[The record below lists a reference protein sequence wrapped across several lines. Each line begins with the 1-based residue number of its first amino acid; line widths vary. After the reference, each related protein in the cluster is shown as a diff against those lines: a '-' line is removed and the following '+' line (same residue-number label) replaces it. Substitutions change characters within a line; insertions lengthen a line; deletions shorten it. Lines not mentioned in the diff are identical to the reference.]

1 MRTYWSPYLA
11 GAALGVV
18 VLTSYLVM
26 GFGPGASGAFAHVA
40 SRIEGAVIPEHA
52 GNNAYIAGYLES
64 GRLWAQWVVVEVV
77 GIALGG
83 LLGALTAGR
92 FRWRLESGRHIGW
105 GRRLLFAFVGG
116 ATVGFASRLAQGC
129 TSGVALSGGA
139 VLMPGAWA
147 FFAGFMVAGFATA
160 WLVRRVWQ

>member
-1 MRTYWSPYLA
+1 
-11 GAALGVV
+11 
-18 VLTSYLVM
+18 
-26 GFGPGASGAFAHVA
+26 
-40 SRIEGAVIPEHA
+40 
-52 GNNAYIAGYLES
+52 
-64 GRLWAQWVVVEVV
+64 VVVEVV